1 LKPTTIIAIGTLCVV
16 LAGCIS
22 ATDPNRKTKQGA
34 AVGAAAGA
42 VAGAVVGNQSGNRN
56 TGAVIG
62 AAVGAG
68 VGGAVGHRMDK
79 QQAELAEV
87 EGLEVERTAD
97 DEIAVT
103 IQGDL
108 LYDVDSATLRPS
120 SRATLDDMSGVL
132 ANYPDTMIQVS
143 GHADSTG
150 SEEHNQELSMRRA
163 QTVSSYLSSQ
173 GVAGSRIESRGY
185 GETIPRESNETAE
198 GRQLNRR
205 VEIRIKAEPQQ

>member
-1 LKPTTIIAIGTLCVV
+1 MKPNAIIATATLCVM
-16 LAGCIS
+16 LTGCIS
-22 ATDPNRKTKQGA
+22 ATDPHRKAKQGA

-68 VGGAVGHRMDK
+68 VGGAVGYRMDK
-79 QQAELAEV
+79 QQAELEEV
-87 EGLEVERTAD
+87 EGIEVERTAD

-103 IQGDL
+103 IHGDL
-108 LYDVDSATLRPS
+108 LYDVDSVALRPG

-132 ANYPDTMIQVS
+132 ANYPDTMILVS

-150 SEEHNQELSMRRA
+150 SEEHNQELSTRRA
-163 QTVSSYLSSQ
+163 QTVSDYLSSQ

-185 GETIPRESNETAE
+185 GETNPRESNETAE

-205 VEIRIKAEPQQ
+205 VEIRIKAESQ

>member
-1 LKPTTIIAIGTLCVV
+1 LKPNAIIATATLCVM
-16 LAGCIS
+16 LTGCIS
-22 ATDPNRKTKQGA
+22 ATDPHRKAKQGA

-68 VGGAVGHRMDK
+68 VGGAVGYRMDK
-79 QQAELAEV
+79 QQAELEEV
-87 EGLEVERTAD
+87 EGIEVERTAD

-103 IQGDL
+103 IHGDL
-108 LYDVDSATLRPS
+108 LYDVDSVALRPG

-132 ANYPDTMIQVS
+132 ANYPDTMILVS

-150 SEEHNQELSMRRA
+150 SEEHNQELSTRRA
-163 QTVSSYLSSQ
+163 QTVSDYLSSQ

-185 GETIPRESNETAE
+185 GETNPRESNETAE

-205 VEIRIKAEPQQ
+205 VEIRIKAESQ